1 MSPAETFG
9 EGGEDAASASRPIEH
24 CLRTGGFLW
33 LTGIEDTFITAPDA
47 VTGRTLD
54 EYELTGHY
62 DAWRADLTL
71 AAELGIVA
79 MRYGIPWHRV
89 NPSRNVWDFSWPDAA
104 LERLLSLGIHPVLDL
119 VHYGVPRWMES
130 AFLDADYP
138 RYVEEYA
145 FRTAERY
152 RGRVRYYTPFNE
164 PRIAA
169 WYSGKL
175 GVWPP
180 YRRGS
185 RGFVEVL
192 SAICRGIVRTVRAL
206 RSADPENLCIHAD
219 ASDLYETADAT
230 LAAEAVHRQELVFL
244 ALDLTTGRVTP
255 EHRLRAWLN
264 QHGLGDDALAWFLDN
279 PAPPDVV
286 GINLYPMFSLKF
298 LSRRAGR
305 LRMTMP
311 YAPAAIVE
319 RLARLYHER
328 YALPI
333 FVTETASRG
342 SIGRR
347 RAWLAQSIGAVARSR
362 EQGIPLFAY
371 TWWPMFALVRWA
383 YLRGRRPARDY
394 LEQMGLWDLVANP
407 DGSLRRVETPLVRDF
422 RELRASALGPVGP
435 FVAEGAFGGCRPR
448 IS

>member
-1 MSPAETFG
+1 MP
-9 EGGEDAASASRPIEH
+9 ASRPIEH
-24 CLRTGGFLW
+24 CLRTRGFLW

-62 DAWRADLTL
+62 DAWRADLGL

-89 NPSRNVWDFSWPDAA
+89 NPARGVWDFSWPDAA
-104 LERLLSLGIHPVLDL
+104 LERLLELGIHPVLDL

-130 AFLDADYP
+130 AFLDPDYP

-164 PRIAA
+164 PRITA
-169 WYSGKL
+169 WYCGHL
-175 GVWPP
+175 GFWPP

-185 RGFVEVL
+185 RGFVEVMA
-192 SAICRGIVRTVRAL
+192 AICRGIVATVRAL
-206 RSADPENLCIHAD
+206 RSVDPENLCIHAD
-219 ASDLYETADAT
+219 ASDLYETTDAT
-230 LAAEAVHRQELVFL
+230 LAEETLRRQELVFL
-244 ALDLTTGRVTP
+244 ALDLTAGRVSP
-255 EHRLRAWLN
+255 EHRLRGWLN
-264 QHGLGDDALAWFLDN
+264 ERGLEDDALAWFLDN
-279 PAPPDVV
+279 SAPPDVV
-286 GINLYPMFSLKF
+286 GINLYPMFSLKL
-298 LSRRAGR
+298 LSRRDGR
-305 LRMTMP
+305 VRIRMP
-311 YAPAAIVE
+311 YASAALVE

-342 SIGRR
+342 SIRRR
-347 RAWLAQSIGAVARSR
+347 RAWLAQSIGAVARLR
-362 EQGIPLFAY
+362 RQGVPVLAY

-383 YLRGRRPARDY
+383 YLRGRRPVHDY
-394 LEQMGLWDLVANP
+394 IEQMGLWDLVAEP
-407 DGSLRRVETPLVRDF
+407 DGTFRRMETPLVRDF
-422 RELRASALGPVGP
+422 REFAATELGAVGP
-435 FVAEGAFGGCRPR
+435 FVPPSDRTVEPLRSAFRG
-448 IS
+448 